1 MTATTPA
8 TDLPPADEVLTGV
21 HQGVG
26 RILLNRPRALNALTT
41 PMVAALDEALAAWES
56 TPLTAVV
63 LASTNPKAF
72 CAGGDMRAIRANVL
86 AGDAEASEDFFAT
99 EYRLNARIAEH
110 PVPIV
115 SLIDGIWGG
124 GLGLSI
130 HGDYRVVTENAI
142 LAMPETAIGFFPD
155 IGAGHFLPRLP
166 GAIGMYLGLTG
177 HRLDATDALYTGLA
191 THFVPAN
198 RIDELTEALADNAAT
213 PIDTTLKGLADN
225 PAPSITHSK
234 LAAARADLDRAFAAP
249 TLDGIRQELHALA
262 TPWATRTLATLDAH
276 SPQSLEITHALL
288 TAGRNRTLRECLAA
302 ELRLTRTTIRSPDF
316 LEGVRA
322 VLVDKDHTPAW
333 QRADA
338 QEQPP
343 KSTSKENGSSS
354 RPGVP
359 NPSSG

>member
-1 MTATTPA
+1 MTASTPA
-8 TDLPPADEVLTGV
+8 TEPPKADEVLTDV

-41 PMVAALDEALAAWES
+41 PMVAAIDEALAAWES
-56 TPLTAVV
+56 TPLTAVL
-63 LASTNPKAF
+63 LASTNTKAF
-72 CAGGDMRAIRANVL
+72 CAGGDMRAIRANAL
-86 AGDAEASEDFFAT
+86 AGDAEASENFFAT

-110 PVPIV
+110 PVPIM
-115 SLIDGIWGG
+115 SLIDGICMGG
-124 GLGLSI
+124 GLGLSV

-155 IGAGHFLPRLP
+155 IGASHFLPRLP

-177 HRLDATDALYTGLA
+177 HRLDAADALHTGLA

-198 RIDELTEALADNAAT
+198 RIDEITEALAGNAAT
-213 PIDTTLKGLADN
+213 PIDTILKDLGSTAAAPMVAD
-225 PAPSITHSK
+225 SK
-234 LAAARADLDRAFAAP
+234 LAAVRADLDRAFGAP
-249 TLDGIRQELHALA
+249 TLHDIRQELHALA
-262 TPWATRTLATLDAH
+262 TPWATRTLASLDAR

-288 TAGRNRTLRECLAA
+288 TAGRTRTLRECLAA
-302 ELRLTRTTIRSPDF
+302 ELLLTRTTIRSPDF

-338 QEQPP
+338 EKQDAGQTAGDADGPQ
-343 KSTSKENGSSS
+343 
-354 RPGVP
+354 
-359 NPSSG
+359 NPSSE